1 MKSTSKTFD
10 LTEKEKLFCCNY
22 INNGN
27 VKESAIKAGYS
38 SEPEKAGIKLLAKQ
52 SINDEIARL
61 YSLKK
66 KNLVH
71 KAHSG
76 YERLAFGSISDA
88 VRLLFSD
95 NPNYKTLQ
103 SMDLFNISEIKKLK
117 DGGLEIKFFDRLRA
131 MDKLQE
137 SGLSNES
144 EALPFYRA
152 LEEGAKA
159 ITLKNSREQEE

>member
-1 MKSTSKTFD
+1 M
-10 LTEKEKLFCCNY
+10 
-22 INNGN
+22 
-27 VKESAIKAGYS
+27 
-38 SEPEKAGIKLLAKQ
+38 
-52 SINDEIARL
+52 
-61 YSLKK
+61 
-66 KNLVH
+66 VH

-144 EALPFYRA
+144 EALPFYKA